1 MKHQLKI
8 LGFKF
13 PIILKFYN
21 IEKNSFYQRHKFWM
35 QINIFDIFDVLMIF
49 FQLYHL
55 KHQLKILG
63 FKFLIILKFY
73 NIEKNSFYQSIK
85 FWMQINIFD
94 IFDVFMIF
102 YSLLY
107 HKNNQLKI
115 LGFKFPIILK
125 FYNIE
130 KNSFYQRHKF

>member
-1 MKHQLKI
+1 M
-8 LGFKF
+8 
-13 PIILKFYN
+13 ILKFYN

-35 QINIFDIFDVLMIF
+35 QINIFDIFDVFMIF
-49 FQLYHL
+49 FNRLYHL

-63 FKFLIILKFY
+63 FKFPIILKFY

-107 HKNNQLKI
+107 H
-115 LGFKFPIILK
+115 
-125 FYNIE
+125 
-130 KNSFYQRHKF
+130 

>member
-1 MKHQLKI
+1 MILKFYNIKKNSLYQRHKFWMQINIFYIFDVFMIFFFRLYHLKHQLKI

-21 IEKNSFYQRHKFWM
+21 IEKNSLYQRHKFWM
-35 QINIFDIFDVLMIF
+35 QINIF
-49 FQLYHL
+49 Y
-55 KHQLKILG
+55 
-63 FKFLIILKFY
+63 
-73 NIEKNSFYQSIK
+73 
-85 FWMQINIFD
+85 

-107 HKNNQLKI
+107 HQNNQLKI
-115 LGFKFPIILK
+115 LGFKFPMILK

-130 KNSFYQRHKF
+130 KN